1 MNLNKNILSLSY
13 LGLIPFYFFSI
24 ISIFEDYNFFIDIF
38 FLYSVI
44 IVCFLSGSLWMKL
57 MILPKQNN
65 NAFFRILSV
74 TFPLMAMISELF
86 VSYSLKVIIYVLI
99 YILIYICDK
108 KTAAHQMPVY
118 IRMRFFLTGN
128 VILTHLILLY
138 TIFTYGI
145 F

>member
-74 TFPLMAMISELF
+74 TFPLVAMISELF

-138 TIFTYGI
+138 TIFTYSI

>member
-13 LGLIPFYFFSI
+13 LGLIPFYFFAI

-44 IVCFLSGSLWMKL
+44 IICFLSGSLWMKL
-57 MILPKQNN
+57 MILPKQKN

-74 TFPLMAMISELF
+74 TFPLIAMISELF
-86 VSYSLKVIIYVLI
+86 VSYSLKVIIYALI

-108 KTAAHQMPVY
+108 KTAAHSMPDY

>member
-44 IVCFLSGSLWMKL
+44 IICFLSGSLWMKL
-57 MILPKQNN
+57 MILPKQKN

-108 KTAAHQMPVY
+108 KTAAHQMPEY

>member
-13 LGLIPFYFFSI
+13 LGLIPFYFFAI

-44 IVCFLSGSLWMKL
+44 IICFLSGSLWMKL
-57 MILPKQNN
+57 MILPKQKNN
-65 NAFFRILSV
+65 TFFRILSV
-74 TFPLMAMISELF
+74 TFPLIAMISELF
-86 VSYSLKVIIYVLI
+86 VSYSLKVIIYALI

-108 KTAAHQMPVY
+108 KTAAHSMPDY

>member
-1 MNLNKNILSLSY
+1 VNLNKNILSLSY

-24 ISIFEDYNFFIDIF
+24 ISIFKDYNFFIDIF

-74 TFPLMAMISELF
+74 TFPLVAMISELF

-108 KTAAHQMPVY
+108 KTEAHQMPAY

-138 TIFTYGI
+138 TIFTYSI

>member
-44 IVCFLSGSLWMKL
+44 IICFLSGSLWMKL

-108 KTAAHQMPVY
+108 KTAAHQMPEY

>member
-1 MNLNKNILSLSY
+1 VNLNKNILSLSY

-44 IVCFLSGSLWMKL
+44 IICFLSGSLWMKL
-57 MILPKQNN
+57 MILPKQKN

-108 KTAAHQMPVY
+108 KTAAHQMPEY

>member
-1 MNLNKNILSLSY
+1 M
-13 LGLIPFYFFSI
+13 I
-24 ISIFEDYNFFIDIF
+24 II
-38 FLYSVI
+38 
-44 IVCFLSGSLWMKL
+44 CFLSGSLWMKL
-57 MILPKQNN
+57 MILPKQKN

-108 KTAAHQMPVY
+108 KTAAHQMPEY

>member
-44 IVCFLSGSLWMKL
+44 IICFLSGSLWMKL
-57 MILPKQNN
+57 MILPKQKN

-74 TFPLMAMISELF
+74 TFPLIAMISELF

-99 YILIYICDK
+99 YILIYICDN
-108 KTAAHQMPVY
+108 KTAAHSMPDY
-118 IRMRFFLTGN
+118 IRMRFILTGN
-128 VILTHLILLY
+128 VILTHVILLY

>member
-1 MNLNKNILSLSY
+1 VNLNKNILSLSY

-74 TFPLMAMISELF
+74 TFPLVAMISELF

-138 TIFTYGI
+138 TIFTYSI

>member
-1 MNLNKNILSLSY
+1 VNLNKNILSLSY

-138 TIFTYGI
+138 TIFTYSI

>member
-44 IVCFLSGSLWMKL
+44 IICFLSGSLWMKL
-57 MILPKQNN
+57 MILPKQKN

-74 TFPLMAMISELF
+74 TFPLIAMISELF

-108 KTAAHQMPVY
+108 KTAAHSMPDY
-118 IRMRFFLTGN
+118 IRMRFILTGN

>member
-13 LGLIPFYFFSI
+13 LGLIPFYFFAI

-44 IVCFLSGSLWMKL
+44 IICFLSGSLWMKL
-57 MILPKQNN
+57 MILPKQKNN
-65 NAFFRILSV
+65 TFFRILSV
-74 TFPLMAMISELF
+74 TFPLIAMISELF

-108 KTAAHQMPVY
+108 KTAAHNMSDY

>member
-44 IVCFLSGSLWMKL
+44 IICFLSGSLWMKL
-57 MILPKQNN
+57 MILPKQKN

-108 KTAAHQMPVY
+108 KTAAHQMPEY

-138 TIFTYGI
+138 TIFTYSI

>member
-44 IVCFLSGSLWMKL
+44 IICFLSGSLWMKL
-57 MILPKQNN
+57 MILPKQKNN
-65 NAFFRILSV
+65 NFFRILSV

-108 KTAAHQMPVY
+108 KTAAHQMPEY

-138 TIFTYGI
+138 TIFTYGV

>member
-24 ISIFEDYNFFIDIF
+24 ISIFEDYNFFLDIF

-44 IVCFLSGSLWMKL
+44 IICFLSGSLWMKL

-108 KTAAHQMPVY
+108 KTAAHQMPAY

>member
-44 IVCFLSGSLWMKL
+44 IICFLSGSLWMKL

-74 TFPLMAMISELF
+74 TFPLIGMISELF

-108 KTAAHQMPVY
+108 KTAAHQMPEY

>member
-1 MNLNKNILSLSY
+1 VNLNKNILSLSY

-44 IVCFLSGSLWMKL
+44 IICFLSGSLWMKL

-74 TFPLMAMISELF
+74 TFPLVAMISELF

-108 KTAAHQMPVY
+108 KTAAHQMPAY
-118 IRMRFFLTGN
+118 ILMRFFLTGN

-138 TIFTYGI
+138 TIFTYSI

>member
-44 IVCFLSGSLWMKL
+44 IICFLSGSLWMKL
-57 MILPKQNN
+57 MILPKQKN

-99 YILIYICDK
+99 YILIYIFDK
-108 KTAAHQMPVY
+108 KTAAHQMPEY

>member
-24 ISIFEDYNFFIDIF
+24 ISIFENYNFFIDIF

-44 IVCFLSGSLWMKL
+44 IICFLSGSLWMKL

-108 KTAAHQMPVY
+108 KTAAHQMPEY

>member
-44 IVCFLSGSLWMKL
+44 IICFLSGSLWMKL
-57 MILPKQNN
+57 MILPKQKN

-74 TFPLMAMISELF
+74 TFPLIAMISELF

-108 KTAAHQMPVY
+108 KTAAHSMPDY
-118 IRMRFFLTGN
+118 IRMRFILTGN
-128 VILTHLILLY
+128 VILTHVILLY